1 MNAAR
6 PLIVTDRLELL
17 APDPALAAD
26 TLAFFSRNRAHLA
39 PWDPPTPEAFF
50 SEDFQR
56 QRLEVGAAAFGAGSA
71 WRWWLRRRG
80 EPGRLV
86 GNLHFSQV
94 ARGPFQNALLGYS
107 LDARCEGLGLMHEA
121 LAAAIAEV
129 FSPALNLHR
138 IQANV
143 RPDNPRS
150 LALLQ
155 RLGFEHEGLAREVL
169 FIDGAW
175 RDHVM
180 TARRNPAFVGTPRA

>member
-1 MNAAR
+1 MNAAP

-17 APDPALAAD
+17 APDPAFAAE
-26 TLAFFSRNRAHLA
+26 TLDFFARNRAHLA
-39 PWDPPTPEAFF
+39 PWDPPTPEAFC

-56 QRLEVGAAAFGAGSA
+56 QRLEAGVAAFSAGSA

-86 GNLHFSQV
+86 GNIHFSQV
-94 ARGPFQNALLGYS
+94 VRGAFHNALLGYS
-107 LDARCEGLGLMHEA
+107 LDATCEGLGLMHEA
-121 LAAAIAEV
+121 LAAGIAVV

-143 RPDNPRS
+143 RPDNTRS

-155 RLGFEHEGLAREVL
+155 RLGFVHEGMAREYL

-180 TARRNPAFVGTPRA
+180 TARRNPHFFTAPAT